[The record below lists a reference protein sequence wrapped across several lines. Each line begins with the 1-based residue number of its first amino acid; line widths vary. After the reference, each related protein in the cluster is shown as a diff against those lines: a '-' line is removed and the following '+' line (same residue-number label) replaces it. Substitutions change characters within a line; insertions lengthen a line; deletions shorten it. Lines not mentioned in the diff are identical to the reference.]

1 MKVRCAVYTVVNP
14 DVKQEPQFEVELAK
28 QLVDTLKNIAK
39 QMECGLEDWKKKVE
53 GSRKNHYELNYYTTL
68 QLLGL
73 RKELALIRY
82 KSGKQCSPEVLALLQ
97 SISPNLTFEDVHDA
111 VTSLQE
117 SSSSIEVIPKNSLIV
132 PVEELSDGAEI
143 LGQFSTSVS
152 LTKDQNVQYTS
163 DKDSPAT
170 IPLSSESCN
179 SMPCEAADKDMLTIP
194 AVLKEEDL
202 KAQQKDIFTDLVGYQ
217 GYSKELVLKALE
229 TSPSEADL
237 YDIQHWCDKN
247 QNKFHPNTS
256 KTSSAKQGTM
266 EKKSITAII
275 SQSDAESEDSSDD
288 ESSSIDIFS
297 LDSRAQPQG
306 LYI

>member
-28 QLVDTLKNIAK
+28 QLVDTLKHIAK
-39 QMECGLEDWKKKVE
+39 EMECGLEDWKKKVE
-53 GSRKNHYELNYYTTL
+53 GSRKGHYELNYYTTL

-73 RKELALIRY
+73 RKELALIRS

-111 VTSLQE
+111 VMPLQE
-117 SSSSIEVIPKNSLIV
+117 SSSSTELIPKYSPTV
-132 PVEELSDGAEI
+132 TMEELSDGAKN
-143 LGQFSTSVS
+143 LGQFSSTSVS
-152 LTKDQNVQYTS
+152 PTKDQNGQYTS
-163 DKDSPAT
+163 DQNSPAT
-170 IPLSSESCN
+170 IPLSSESYN
-179 SMPCEAADKDMLTIP
+179 SMPCEAADEHMLTRP
-194 AVLKEEDL
+194 AALKEEDL

-229 TSPSEADL
+229 ISPSEADI
-237 YDIQHWCDKN
+237 YDIQHWCDEN

-256 KTSSAKQGTM
+256 SAKQETV
-266 EKKSITAII
+266 ENKSLTAVL

-288 ESSSIDIFS
+288 ESSSMDIFS